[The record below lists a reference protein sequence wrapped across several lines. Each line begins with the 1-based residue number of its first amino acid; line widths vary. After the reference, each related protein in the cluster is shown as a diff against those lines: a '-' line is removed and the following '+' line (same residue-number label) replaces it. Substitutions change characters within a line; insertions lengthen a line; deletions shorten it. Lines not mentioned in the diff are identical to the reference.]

1 MTPRPLVRSE
11 RWVLTRWTSRNNIHS
26 MKRGEVDDAL
36 QALVEGVAVVTGAA
50 NLSASTRLM
59 DRQIEYEFGLEGH
72 SRPI

>member
-1 MTPRPLVRSE
+1 
-11 RWVLTRWTSRNNIHS
+11 